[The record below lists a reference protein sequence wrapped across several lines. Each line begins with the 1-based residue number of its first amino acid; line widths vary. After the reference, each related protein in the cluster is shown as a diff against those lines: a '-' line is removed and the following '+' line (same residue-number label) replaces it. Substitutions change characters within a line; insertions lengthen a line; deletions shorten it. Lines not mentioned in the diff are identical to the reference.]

1 MDGIKTEN
9 LTFYYPESDEPS
21 LCGVSFNI
29 KKGEFVTVCG
39 KSGCGK
45 TTLLRLLKP
54 VISPHGNLRGSITF
68 GEKSI
73 SELSE
78 REQASQIGFVM
89 QDPDSQ
95 IVTDKVWHELAFG
108 AESIGVEPCEMQKR
122 IAETALYF
130 GIHNWLEKKTYELSG
145 GQKQLLNLASVMVMK
160 PQILILDEP
169 TSRLDPLSASRFLNT
184 VYEINRE
191 FGTTVIISEH
201 RLEEVLPIS
210 DRVLV
215 MDGGKIICDAPPK
228 SAALK
233 VYNKNPDV
241 FMSFPTPSR
250 VAAEFTDDIPLTVRG
265 GREWLANY
273 VSGKEINEIGKEER
287 TFGSTALSVKNI
299 WFRYDKNSEDIL
311 KGLTLDIKKGEIF
324 SIVGAN
330 GSGKSTALSVIGG
343 INRAY
348 RGKCI
353 CDCKIS
359 MLPQNPRTLF
369 TKNTVMEELYDLT
382 VDAGNAEYIMKFCG
396 LDKFRQRH
404 PYDLSGG
411 EQQRLGLAMV
421 LLTEPDVILLDEPT
435 KGLDFS
441 FKSDLGELLK
451 RLCERNKSVITVSHD
466 IEFCARFSDRCAILF
481 GGQLVSVGTP
491 TNVFSDSNLY
501 TTAAA
506 KMSAGIICGA
516 VLPEDILE
524 SLGKKPHKN
533 NIETPDDK
541 EPHEGSK
548 PPQKPKSN
556 FFGGIIFA
564 LLFLT
569 VQFKLCG
576 KYEDFRNVVFQIASI
591 FLAFFSVVC
600 FVPQKEILFSL
611 PVNIKHGKR
620 NRLSAA
626 ILLLLIP
633 VTVLSGVYLFDD
645 RKYYFISMLII
656 LETLLAVAV
665 RFEKSKPAAREI
677 VIISAMCAIA
687 AVGRLAFFFLPQ
699 YKPLAA
705 LVIISGIAFGSE
717 RGFMVGA
724 ASSFL
729 SNFFLGQG
737 PWTPWQMFAFGIIGF
752 LSGLLFGEK
761 KLRITRL
768 SLCVFGFL
776 SVFVIYGGIMNPASV
791 LMTQPKPT
799 LSMLIASY
807 IPGIPMDLVHAF
819 ATVFFLYFIAE
830 PILQKLGRI
839 KIKYDI

>member
-1 MDGIKTEN
+1 MGGIKAEN
-9 LTFYYPESDEPS
+9 LTFYYPGSGEPS
-21 LCGVSFNI
+21 LCGVSFGL

-54 VISPHGNLRGSITF
+54 VISPHGNLCGNITF
-68 GEKSI
+68 GEKPI

-78 REQASQIGFVM
+78 REQAKKIGFVM

-130 GIHNWLEKKTYELSG
+130 GIHTWFEKKTSELSG

-184 VYEINRE
+184 VYQINRQL
-191 FGTTVIISEH
+191 GTTVIISEH
-201 RLEEVLPIS
+201 RLEEVLPMS
-210 DRVLV
+210 DRILV

-228 SAALK
+228 SAASK
-233 VYNKNPDV
+233 VHRENPEV
-241 FMSFPTPSR
+241 FRSFPAPSR
-250 VAAEFTDDIPLTVRG
+250 VAAEFTENIPLTLRG
-265 GREWLANY
+265 GRDWLAEY
-273 VSGKEINEIGKEER
+273 VLGKEIHKVTKAEKK
-287 TFGSTALSVKNI
+287 FGNNALSVKNV

-311 KGLTLDIKKGEIF
+311 KGLTFDIKKGEVF

-330 GSGKSTALSVIGG
+330 GSGKSTALSVIAG

-353 CDCKIS
+353 CDCRIS
-359 MLPQNPRTLF
+359 MLPQNPQTLF
-369 TKNTVMEELYDLT
+369 AKNTVMEELYDLSA
-382 VDAGNAEYIMKFCG
+382 DAANVENIMDFCG
-396 LDKFRQRH
+396 LDKLRQRH

-411 EQQRLGLAMV
+411 EQQRLGLSKI
-421 LLTEPDVILLDEPT
+421 LLTKPDIILLDEPT

-441 FKSDLGELLK
+441 FKSELGGLLR
-451 RLCERNKSVITVSHD
+451 RLCENGKSVILVSHD

-481 GGQLVSVGTP
+481 GGRLVSVGTP
-491 TNVFSDSNLY
+491 EKVFSGSNFY

-506 KMSAGIICGA
+506 KMSDGIIPGA

-524 SLGKKPHKN
+524 ALGKKTTEKN
-533 NIETPDDK
+533 IKRSNDK
-541 EPHEGSK
+541 ETHKQHE
-548 PPQKPKSN
+548 PPQKLKSD

-564 LLFLT
+564 LFFLF

-576 KYEDFRNVVFQIASI
+576 RYEDFRDIIFQIISI
-591 FLAFFSVVC
+591 FLAFFSVIC
-600 FVPQKEILFSL
+600 FVPQKEIVFSL
-611 PVNIKHGKR
+611 SGNIKRSSKS
-620 NRLSAA
+620 RLSDA

-633 VTVLSGVYLFDD
+633 ATALSGVYIFDD
-645 RKYYFISMLII
+645 RKYYFISVLII
-656 LETLLAVAV
+656 LETLLAAAV
-665 RFEKSKPAAREI
+665 RFEKSKPPAREI

-687 AVGRLAFFFLPQ
+687 AGGRLAFFFLPQ
-699 YKPLAA
+699 YKPMAA

-724 ASSFL
+724 ASSFI

-752 LSGLLFGEK
+752 LSGLFFSRRG
-761 KLRITRL
+761 LRVTRL
-768 SLCVFGFL
+768 SLCIFGFL

-791 LMTQPKPT
+791 LMTQPKPA

-807 IPGIPMDLVHAF
+807 IPGLPMDLVHAF

-830 PILQKLGRI
+830 PMLQKLGRI